1 MNKSTD
7 GWINLIFRQLN
18 RDWMSK
24 CIICFILFSRIQPNL
39 KNASVRLSTTMYFSR
54 LAKANF
60 TNLFENTHSKRQIKF
75 VSLVNITVWL
85 LKQPQLSAFNL
96 ISDLI
101 ILHVMFHRIPDIH
114 YKHIDSLRVS
124 QMTNSDVKRQNPLLN
139 KGQVRLFILSRDWK
153 ESLWDFPHANKIIP
167 SY

>member
-1 MNKSTD
+1 MH
-7 GWINLIFRQLN
+7 NLFHT
-18 RDWMSK
+18 
-24 CIICFILFSRIQPNL
+24 LFSH
-39 KNASVRLSTTMYFSR
+39 STKPEKCFSQTQYYYVQIS
-54 LAKANF
+54 L
-60 TNLFENTHSKRQIKF
+60 NLFENTHSKRQIKF